1 MPAGGNSQSPGRGRR
16 EERGVAVRRFF
27 RPRPEQN
34 QKVTIDTAT
43 GTVQEVIERA
53 LDGGRLSAEDG
64 YRLINATGAELASVM
79 AAAAELNRREHGTTV
94 TYSRKVFIPLTNL
107 CRQKCGYCTFAR
119 GHHDPLAHTMSPD
132 EVLAVA
138 RAGARQGCK
147 EALFSL
153 GERPE
158 EVYEAARSD
167 LARYGHRT
175 TSSYLREMCELVL
188 RETGLQ
194 PHVNQG
200 IMERD
205 EIVSL
210 REVSASMGLMLETTS
225 LRLHERGQAHWNCPG
240 KVPQERLRT
249 MRIAGEERVAWTTG
263 ILIGIGETR
272 EERVDSLL
280 AVRELHET
288 YGHIQEV
295 IVQNFRVKEDIAM
308 RHRDEPSV
316 FEMLRTIATARLLLG
331 QSMNIQAPPNL
342 TPDAHGAYLLAGIND
357 WGGVSPVTKDHI
369 NPERPWPQLA
379 ELKETC
385 ADAGFEL
392 RERFG
397 IYPEYVREDAGRAGF
412 VAPAVRRLIGELTD
426 GDGLVKR
433 EEERW

>member
-1 MPAGGNSQSPGRGRR
+1 MLETEPRAAPDLDDVLSRALAGARL
-16 EERGVAVRRFF
+16 EER
-27 RPRPEQN
+27 
-34 QKVTIDTAT
+34 
-43 GTVQEVIERA
+43 
-53 LDGGRLSAEDG
+53 DG
-64 YRLINATGAELASVM
+64 YRLINASGAELAAVM
-79 AAAAELNRREHGTTV
+79 AAAAEMNERAHGRTV
-94 TYSRKVFIPLTNL
+94 TYSRKVFVPLTNL

-119 GHHDPLAHTMSPD
+119 GPHDALAHTMTPD

-138 RAGARQGCK
+138 RAGQRQGCK

-158 EVYEAARSD
+158 ETYDFVRGD
-167 LARYGHRT
+167 LARFGHRT
-175 TSSYLREMCELVL
+175 MSSYLREMCERVL
-188 RETGLQ
+188 RETGLL

-200 IMERD
+200 IMDRD
-205 EIVSL
+205 ELVAL
-210 REVSASMGLMLETTS
+210 REVSVSMGMMLETVS
-225 LRLHERGQAHWNCPG
+225 MRLHERGQAHWNCPG
-240 KVPQERLRT
+240 KVPEERLRT
-249 MRIAGEERVAWTTG
+249 MRAAGELKIAWTTG

-280 AVRELHET
+280 AIRDLHDA
-288 YGHIQEV
+288 YANIQEV

-331 QSMNIQAPPNL
+331 AEMNIQAPPNL
-342 TPDAHGAYLLAGIND
+342 APDAHGAYLLAGIND

-369 NPERPWPQLA
+369 NPERPWPNLI
-379 ELKETC
+379 ELRDTT

-397 IYPEYVREDAGRAGF
+397 LYPEYVREDGRFAGF
-412 VAPAVRRLIGELTD
+412 IPDAMRPALQRGAD
-426 GDGLVKR
+426 AAGLVRR

>member
-1 MPAGGNSQSPGRGRR
+1 MQAPPVPGSAIDDIVRR
-16 EERGVAVRRFF
+16 AERGE
-27 RPRPEQN
+27 P
-34 QKVTIDTAT
+34 
-43 GTVQEVIERA
+43 
-53 LDGGRLSAEDG
+53 LSADDG
-64 YRLINATGAELASVM
+64 YRLINADATALAEIM
-79 AAAAELNRREHGTTV
+79 AAASRLRDQAHGRTI

-119 GHHDPLAHTMSPD
+119 GPRDPIAHTLSPD

-158 EVYEAARSD
+158 EIYDFVRDD
-167 LARYGHRT
+167 LARYGHAT

-188 RETGLQ
+188 RETGLL
-194 PHVNQG
+194 PHTNQG
-200 IMERD
+200 LMERD
-205 EIVSL
+205 EIVAL
-210 REVSASMGLMLETTS
+210 RPHNASMGMMLETVS
-225 LRLHERGQAHWNCPG
+225 MRLHEKGMAHWNCPG
-240 KVPQERLRT
+240 KIPEERLRT
-249 MRIAGEERVAWTTG
+249 MRYAGELKVAWTTG

-280 AVRELHET
+280 AIRDLHRA

-331 QSMNIQAPPNL
+331 GEMNIQAPPNL
-342 TPDAHGAYLLAGIND
+342 TPDAHGMYLLAGIND
-357 WGGVSPVTKDHI
+357 WGGISPVTKDHI
-369 NPERPWPQLA
+369 NPERPWPVLA
-379 ELKETC
+379 DLRDTC

-397 IYPEYVREDAGRAGF
+397 IYPEYVRDDKGRDGF
-412 VAPAVRRLIGELTD
+412 VPGAIRSRID
-426 GDGLVKR
+426 GMADADGLVKK
-433 EEERW
+433 EAERW

>member
-1 MPAGGNSQSPGRGRR
+1 MTQLVETDLTDILRR
-16 EERGVAVRRFF
+16 AERG
-27 RPRPEQN
+27 
-34 QKVTIDTAT
+34 
-43 GTVQEVIERA
+43 ERLA
-53 LDGGRLSAEDG
+53 ADDG
-64 YRLINATGAELASVM
+64 YRLINADATELAEIM
-79 AAAAELNRREHGTTV
+79 AAASRLRDAGHGRTV

-119 GHHDPLAHTMSPD
+119 GPHDPIAHTMTPD

-138 RAGARQGCK
+138 RQGARQGCK

-158 EVYEAARSD
+158 EIYDFVRDD
-167 LARYGHRT
+167 LARYGHTT

-188 RETGLQ
+188 RETGLM

-200 IMERD
+200 LMEAD
-205 EIVSL
+205 EIASL
-210 REVSASMGLMLETTS
+210 RDVSISMGMMLETVS
-225 LRLHERGQAHWNCPG
+225 MRLHEKGMAHWNCPG
-240 KVPQERLRT
+240 KIPEERLRT
-249 MRIAGEERVAWTTG
+249 MRYAGEQKVAWTTG

-280 AVRELHET
+280 AIRHLHDE

-308 RHRDEPSV
+308 RHKDEPSA

-331 QSMNIQAPPNL
+331 AEMNIQAPPNL
-342 TPDAHGAYLLAGIND
+342 TPDAHGMYLLAGIND
-357 WGGVSPVTKDHI
+357 WGGISPVTKDFI
-369 NPERPWPQLA
+369 NPERPWPVLA
-379 ELKETC
+379 DLRETC

-392 RERFG
+392 HERLG
-397 IYPEYVREDAGRAGF
+397 LYPEYIREDTGF
-412 VAPAVRRLIGELTD
+412 IPDAFRPAIARMTD